1 MAVPNT
7 LLLSVRDEPRE
18 ESFRFALGGSTASR
32 KSPLHMVTTS
42 CRFPFRPARDHQAEQ
57 QHASRNMGFDIWPAA
72 VSLVLRVL
80 TNGYRSWFLA
90 LSAATIPD
98 SVHLHLRQELPRQGL
113 HQREV
118 GEEAGRYAI
127 VDEADDGRRVV

>member
-1 MAVPNT
+1 M
-7 LLLSVRDEPRE
+7 D
-18 ESFRFALGGSTASR
+18 
-32 KSPLHMVTTS
+32 
-42 CRFPFRPARDHQAEQ
+42 
-57 QHASRNMGFDIWPAA
+57 FDIWPAV
-72 VSLVLRVL
+72 VSIVLRFL

-118 GEEAGRYAI
+118 GEEAGPYAV